1 MICTAGL
8 PVFPVISF
16 MRCAMPIMKRSLV
29 T

>member
-8 PVFPVISF
+8 PTLPVISF
-16 MRCAMPIMKRSLV
+16 MRWAMPIMKRSLV